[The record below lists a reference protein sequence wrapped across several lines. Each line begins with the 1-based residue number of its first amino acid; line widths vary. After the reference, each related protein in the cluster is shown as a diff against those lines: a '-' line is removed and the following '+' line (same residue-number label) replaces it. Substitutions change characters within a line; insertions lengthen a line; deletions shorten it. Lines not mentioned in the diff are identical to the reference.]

1 MPSIM
6 PDTMSSFLTY
16 IKAPATGDT
25 ERINYP
31 RLGIFLIK
39 GMEWQACCRLAK
51 DVLAI
56 LVDSQKCLSSYSALH
71 SRSS

>member
-25 ERINYP
+25 ERISIP
-31 RLGIFLIK
+31 
-39 GMEWQACCRLAK
+39 
-51 DVLAI
+51 D
-56 LVDSQKCLSSYSALH
+56 
-71 SRSS
+71 